1 MDVLMLKIV
10 FSVVGVVIGL
20 LLVLALLKGGRDD
33 DFDGM
38 A

>member
-1 MDVLMLKIV
+1 MDILQQFLLVV
-10 FSVVGVVIGL
+10 FFIGAL
-20 LLVLALLKGGRDD
+20 LFVLALLKGSNDD

>member
-1 MDVLMLKIV
+1 MDVLMIKFV
-10 FSVVGVVIGL
+10 FVISGICAGL
-20 LLVLALLKGGRDD
+20 FLVLALLKGSDD